1 MSHSCIIFFCFVS
14 QFMILVFDKSWMDYD
29 DDKPCRVCVCVCVC
43 VCVFYKQDIYI
54 YTCFCQ
60 FGGMCHEDKYV
71 CVCVC
76 VCSRVKGSCR
86 WWWWWWWWLSGWL
99 WVNVSVFFFF
109 LLVQKHNLNCVCVI
123 IQSFS
128 GFLFFPMII
137 WLFSM
142 CVCMRYFL
150 VIPGHYYFFFQ
161 CCNRAFFFF
170 HHQWWWWWW
179 WYIIFHVCLWAPSIQ
194 LLVNEWINGHWNG
207 FKKIFRFKLSYITF
221 IYSWKWLYIDF
232 KTCTRVAEQKEIRIL
247 EF

>member
-1 MSHSCIIFFCFVS
+1 M
-14 QFMILVFDKSWMDYD
+14 
-29 DDKPCRVCVCVCVC
+29 CVCVCVC
-43 VCVFYKQDIYI
+43 VCVYFISRIFIYI
-54 YTCFCQ
+54 HVFVSLAVCVMRIN
-60 FGGMCHEDKYV
+60 MCV

-76 VCSRVKGSCR
+76 VRGSKAAADDDDDDDGGC
-86 WWWWWWWWLSGWL
+86 LAGCEL
-99 WVNVSVFFFF
+99 TYPFFFF